1 MIKDTQLEKIAYLYS
16 FGNRLSGFDLFRSI
30 QYRVRITFKQI
41 KTKADQNEVNYIPYT
56 VYSVCMLR
64 VIE

>member
-1 MIKDTQLEKIAYLYS
+1 MIKHTQLEKIAYLYS